1 MSRYTDCK
9 RDFLLQ
15 VNIPQTIQAGT
26 TAVWVDD
33 STVDV
38 FGNPVDNSTHSLT
51 YYLRAN
57 TAGEGVTANG
67 VAYNSGWRTTLA
79 VGTTTSM
86 DAGTWYF
93 QAVATNLS
101 DSTVI
106 ELGRGSFT
114 VDPALSYSGTPGAYD
129 GRSQIQKD
137 LDAVQAAIRTII
149 GGGAVSEYRIGN
161 RNLKRFDLTELMEL
175 ESRLKAQLAREKKA
189 EMIANNLGNPHSLF
203 VRFNQG

>member
-38 FGNPVDNSTHSLT
+38 FGNLVGNSTHSLT

-67 VAYNSGWRTTLA
+67 AAYNSGWRTTLA
-79 VGTTTSM
+79 VSTTTSM

-114 VDPALSYSGTPGAYD
+114 VDPALSYSGTPDAYD
-129 GRSQIQKD
+129 GRSD
-137 LDAVQAAIRTII
+137 
-149 GGGAVSEYRIGN
+149 S
-161 RNLKRFDLTELMEL
+161 KR
-175 ESRLKAQLAREKKA
+175 S
-189 EMIANNLGNPHSLF
+189 
-203 VRFNQG
+203 

>member
-1 MSRYTDCK
+1 M
-9 RDFLLQ
+9 
-15 VNIPQTIQAGT
+15 NIPQTIQAGT

-33 STVDV
+33 PTVDV
-38 FGNPVDNSTHSLT
+38 FGNAVNNSTHSLT

-57 TAGEGVTANG
+57 AAGEGVTANG
-67 VAYNSGWRTTLA
+67 VAYNSGWQTTLA
-79 VGTTTSM
+79 VSTTTSM

-149 GGGAVSEYRIGN
+149 SGGAVSEYRIGN
-161 RNLKRFDLTELMEL
+161 RNLKRFDLTELMQL

-189 EMIANNLGNPHSLF
+189 EMIANNLGDPHKLY